1 MSAEVETMASVVE
14 VPWHGLGR
22 ILKTAPKTV
31 EEGLEAG
38 GLDWSVARVPVVAE
52 YKGKILNTN
61 HFSIVRETDEKV
73 LGVVGSEYHPV
84 QNAKAFQFFN
94 PFIEQGLCTIETVG
108 SLQGG
113 RRVWMLA
120 RVNGTSAEV
129 VKGDEI
135 NAYFLVSN
143 SHDGSTRVRLG
154 FTGTR
159 VVCMNT
165 LTIAHGESALLK
177 VSHTKNA
184 EVALEAIQGIVDF
197 QKQKFAGTVEKMRE
211 LARLGVSTDSLRK
224 YVERVFVPEVKK
236 RTVADED
243 TQVALNNIHAKI
255 VPLFEKGRGNDLPGV
270 KGTMWAAY
278 NAVSEF
284 MTWEKGRSA
293 NTRLDSLWFGE
304 GGKINQRALTEALK
318 MAA

>member
-1 MSAEVETMASVVE
+1 MSANVETMASVIE

-38 GLDWSVARVPVVAE
+38 GVNWKVTRVPVIAE
-52 YKGKILNTN
+52 YKNKKIDTG
-61 HFSIVRETDEKV
+61 HFSVIRESDEKV
-73 LGVVGSEYHPV
+73 LGVVGPEYHPV
-84 QNAKAFQFFN
+84 QNATAFKFFE
-94 PFIEQGLCTIETVG
+94 PFIEQGVCSIETVG

-120 RVNGTSAEV
+120 KVLGTSADI
-129 VKGDEI
+129 VKGDEV

-154 FTGTR
+154 FTGIR
-159 VVCMNT
+159 VVCCNT
-165 LTIAHGESALLK
+165 LTIAHDKSKLLR

-184 EVALEAIQGIVDF
+184 EIALDKLQDTVDF
-197 QKQKFAGTVEKMRE
+197 TKRQFSATVEKMRE
-211 LARLGVSTDSLRK
+211 LARYGVSAEHLRK
-224 YVERVFVPEVKK
+224 YVERVFLPEIEK
-236 RTVADED
+236 RTVADVD
-243 TQVALNNIHAKI
+243 AQAAIAKIHSKI

-270 KGTMWAAY
+270 KGTRWAAY
-278 NAVSEF
+278 NAVSEYL
-284 MTWEKGRSA
+284 TWEKGRSA

-304 GGKINQRALTEALK
+304 SGKINQRAFTIAL
-318 MAA
+318 AA